1 MPNILLTSPL
11 AIVLGFLSIIL
22 TILYL
27 REYNLRRKQAA
38 EGERISKQIRDQSF
52 HMLEAAEIAEEKVIA
67 DSKYS
72 TSVLEEEYKK
82 KLQEIFKNSQD
93 SVTQAQS
100 QLIGYMMDLQKRS
113 QEFEEAARSSSQQ
126 RINQLFQRLES
137 RLSDFLIK
145 TETATTSSIELEL
158 KSARQLIEAYKA
170 QQLGL
175 IDENII
181 AMMEQ
186 TLSLVLSKKLSLK
199 DQLDLVY
206 EALEK
211 AKVEK
216 FIV

>member
-1 MPNILLTSPL
+1 MPTYLLSNLPTLGLGLL
-11 AIVLGFLSIIL
+11 AVIFTL
-22 TILYL
+22 LYL

-38 EGERISKQIRDQSF
+38 EGERISKQIRDQSW
-52 HMLEAAEIAEEKVIA
+52 HMLEAAEMAEEKVIA

-72 TSVLEEEYKK
+72 TSVLEEEYRK
-82 KLQEIFKNSQD
+82 KLDEIFKNSQD

-100 QLIGYMMDLQKRS
+100 QLIGYMQDLQKRS
-113 QEFEEAARSSSQQ
+113 REFEEAARSSSLQ

-137 RLSDFLIK
+137 RLSDFLLK

-175 IDENII
+175 IDENVI

-186 TLSLVLSKKLSLK
+186 TLSLVLAKKLSLK

>member
-1 MPNILLTSPL
+1 MPIYLLSNLP
-11 AIVLGFLSIIL
+11 ALGLGLLVIIL

-38 EGERISKQIRDQSF
+38 EEERISKQIRDQSF

-72 TSVLEEEYKK
+72 TSILEEEYRR
-82 KLQEIFKNSQD
+82 KLENLFKNSQE
-93 SVTQAQS
+93 SITAAQS
-100 QLIGYMMDLQKRS
+100 QLIGYMQDLQKRS
-113 QEFEEAARSSSQQ
+113 QEFEEAARSSSLQ
-126 RINQLFQRLES
+126 RINSLFQRLEA
-137 RLSDFLIK
+137 RLSDFLVK

-170 QQLGL
+170 QQLAL

-186 TLSLVLSKKLSLK
+186 TLSLVLAKKLSLK
-199 DQLDLVY
+199 DQLDLIY